1 MLFNIGHMILQSYG
15 HMVNISMLSKSW
27 KQKSTYMYYTW
38 ISTLQSMFLFAVWS
52 SDISLITS
60 SLGTIRSVRPLAVG
74 EEEKLLSLLGKMQKF
89 YQYHGINLRT
99 CYEDFDRHHMGVVT
113 ESQVKIILQLHVSV
127 MVWNFETQNQYNN
140 NTSSYFFPLKHM
152 GTCKT
157 RLVTVWFVVHAIPEN
172 VDIINCQRKTISNF
186 SVSQTIPWPPRC
198 KW

>member
-1 MLFNIGHMILQSYG
+1 MLVLFYIGNIILQSYG

-127 MVWNFETQNQYNN
+127 INWNFIKLKTNIITIQVVISFHW
-140 NTSSYFFPLKHM
+140 SSWELAKPD
-152 GTCKT
+152 
-157 RLVTVWFVVHAIPEN
+157 W
-172 VDIINCQRKTISNF
+172 
-186 SVSQTIPWPPRC
+186 SQTDLMYMNSWKC
-198 KW
+198 WYN